1 VARSLPIL
9 FTALALVSAVAGCSH
24 AEAAPTAVT
33 TIPKR
38 ESVHREAWVAEADRF
53 AARACDCDDRS
64 CTDAVASEFIA
75 FRSEL
80 DRDDEP
86 ILDRTAVRIDNCR
99 VLAHAR

>member
-1 VARSLPIL
+1 VARSLPVL

-38 ESVHREAWVAEADRF
+38 ESVQREAWVAEADRF

-64 CTDAVASEFIA
+64 CTDAVAGEFVA
-75 FRSEL
+75 FRDAL
-80 DRDDEP
+80 GKDDEP
-86 ILDRTAVRIDNCR
+86 ALDGAAQRIHNCR
-99 VLAHAR
+99 ALAHAR